1 MKLNPFRKE
10 SLKRYLGTDKHF
22 VKTLG
27 AFDLL
32 TIGIGA
38 VIGTGIFILP
48 GTVAAKEAGP
58 GVTLSFLI
66 AALVCT
72 LASMCYAEL
81 SSSIPVAGSAYSYG
95 NILYGEV
102 IGWILGWALILE
114 YMLSVAAVS
123 AGWASYFNSLLH
135 SFGLH
140 IPHHFEGPL
149 DPLNGTYLN
158 LWAVISVLLIGILL
172 SRGMKASMKFNNAAV
187 LIKIAI
193 IFIFI
198 GVGLFFIKPKN
209 YQPFT
214 PYGTTGVLRGATTV
228 FFAFLGFDVVSSS
241 AAEVKNPKK
250 NMPIGIIGT
259 LIVAALLYMGVSV
272 VLTGMVNYKQLDVAN
287 PVAYALKVV
296 NQGWVADLLS
306 IGAIIGMSTMM
317 LTMIYSSSR
326 LIYSIG
332 RDGLLPSFLG
342 KIDKHGLPENAL
354 WIVTIVIAI
363 MGGLFSLEELTSL
376 VSIGTLL
383 AFTFVSFGVILLRRR
398 KDIPEGDFKV
408 PFYPVIPILSGL
420 ACIGMMCFLSVKTY
434 IFASVWFLFGLFIYC
449 VYGYKHSKI
458 SKKND

>member
-22 VKTLG
+22 AKTLG

-58 GVTLSFLI
+58 GVTLSFLV

-140 IPHHFEGPL
+140 IPHHFEGPF

-172 SRGMKASMKFNNAAV
+172 SRGMKTSMKFNNAAV

-259 LIVAALLYMGVSV
+259 LIPFQWMMGSLRYIKPSTASLLDAFEPVSA
-272 VLTGMVNYKQLDVAN
+272 T
-287 PVAYALKVV
+287 
-296 NQGWVADLLS
+296 
-306 IGAIIGMSTMM
+306 IGSVII
-317 LTMIYSSSR
+317 
-326 LIYSIG
+326 
-332 RDGLLPSFLG
+332 
-342 KIDKHGLPENAL
+342 
-354 WIVTIVIAI
+354 
-363 MGGLFSLEELTSL
+363 
-376 VSIGTLL
+376 
-383 AFTFVSFGVILLRRR
+383 
-398 KDIPEGDFKV
+398 
-408 PFYPVIPILSGL
+408 
-420 ACIGMMCFLSVKTY
+420 
-434 IFASVWFLFGLFIYC
+434 FGLVMAPIDWIGSIMIIC
-449 VYGYKHSKI
+449 AVLALNWEPKHKR
-458 SKKND
+458 

>member
-10 SLKRYLGTDKHF
+10 SLERYLGTDKHF

-140 IPHHFEGPL
+140 IPHHFEGPF
-149 DPLNGTYLN
+149 DPLNDTYLN

-306 IGAIIGMSTMM
+306 IGAIVGMSTMM

-434 IFASVWFLFGLFIYC
+434 IFASIWFLFGLFIYC
-449 VYGYKHSKI
+449 VYGYEHSKI
-458 SKKND
+458 SKRNN

>member
-140 IPHHFEGPL
+140 IPHHLEGPF
-149 DPLNGTYLN
+149 DPLNSTYLN
-158 LWAVISVLLIGILL
+158 LWAVVSVLLIGILL

-306 IGAIIGMSTMM
+306 IGAIVGMSTMM

-458 SKKND
+458 SKRNN

>member
-10 SLKRYLGTDKHF
+10 SLERYLGTDKHF

-140 IPHHFEGPL
+140 IPHHFEGPF
-149 DPLNGTYLN
+149 DPLNDTYLN

-209 YQPFT
+209 YQSFT
-214 PYGTTGVLRGATTV
+214 PYGTIGVLRGATTV

-306 IGAIIGMSTMM
+306 IGAIVGMSTMM

-363 MGGLFSLEELTSL
+363 MGGLFSLKELTSL

-434 IFASVWFLFGLFIYC
+434 IFASIWFLFGLFIYC
-449 VYGYKHSKI
+449 VYGYEHSKI
-458 SKKND
+458 SKRNN

>member
-10 SLKRYLGTDKHF
+10 SLERYLGTDKHF

-140 IPHHFEGPL
+140 IPHHFEGPF
-149 DPLNGTYLN
+149 DPLNDTYLN

-198 GVGLFFIKPKN
+198 GVGLFFIKPRN

-306 IGAIIGMSTMM
+306 IGAIVGMSTMM

-363 MGGLFSLEELTSL
+363 MGGLFSLKELTSL

-434 IFASVWFLFGLFIYC
+434 IFASIWFLFGLFIYC
-449 VYGYKHSKI
+449 VYGYEHSKI
-458 SKKND
+458 SKRNN

>member
-140 IPHHFEGPL
+140 ILHHFEGPF

-306 IGAIIGMSTMM
+306 IGAIVGMSTMM

-458 SKKND
+458 SKRNA

>member
-140 IPHHFEGPL
+140 IPRHFEGPF

-158 LWAVISVLLIGILL
+158 LWAVVSVLLIGILL

-272 VLTGMVNYKQLDVAN
+272 VLTGMVNYKQLDVTN

-306 IGAIIGMSTMM
+306 IGAIVGMSTMM

-383 AFTFVSFGVILLRRR
+383 AFTFVSFGVILLRKR

-434 IFASVWFLFGLFIYC
+434 IFASIWFLFGLFIYC

-458 SKKND
+458 NKKND

>member
-140 IPHHFEGPL
+140 IPHHFEGPF
-149 DPLNGTYLN
+149 DPLNDTYLN

-306 IGAIIGMSTMM
+306 IGAIVGMSTMM

-434 IFASVWFLFGLFIYC
+434 IFASIWFLFGLFIYC

-458 SKKND
+458 SKRNA

>member
-135 SFGLH
+135 SFCLH
-140 IPHHFEGPL
+140 IPHHFEGPF

-306 IGAIIGMSTMM
+306 IGAIVGMSTMM

-434 IFASVWFLFGLFIYC
+434 IFASIWFLFGLFIYC
-449 VYGYKHSKI
+449 VYGYEHSKI
-458 SKKND
+458 SKRNN

>member
-140 IPHHFEGPL
+140 IPHHFEGPF
-149 DPLNGTYLN
+149 DPLNDTYLN

-306 IGAIIGMSTMM
+306 IGAIVGMSTMM

-434 IFASVWFLFGLFIYC
+434 IFASIWFLFGLFIYC
-449 VYGYKHSKI
+449 VYGYEHSKI
-458 SKKND
+458 SKRNN

>member
-140 IPHHFEGPL
+140 IPRHFEGPF

-158 LWAVISVLLIGILL
+158 LWAVVSVLLIGILL

-214 PYGTTGVLRGATTV
+214 PYGSVGVLRGATTV

-306 IGAIIGMSTMM
+306 IGAIVGMSTMM

-383 AFTFVSFGVILLRRR
+383 AFTFVSFGVILLRKR

-434 IFASVWFLFGLFIYC
+434 IFASIWFLFGLFIYC

-458 SKKND
+458 NKKND